1 MNGKTAKL
9 LRRAAKFET
18 HADRSFKGGPV
29 YDEIT
34 EDQANSGGSFLWKMV
49 NGVKKFW
56 RVRVWQPVDS
66 TDSRG
71 LYQPVKSGWNG
82 MSRRQRRMER
92 IKLLKSL
99 SSAARR

>member
-34 EDQANSGGSFLWKMV
+34 EDQANSGRSFLWKMD
-49 NGVKKFW
+49 NGIKKFW
-56 RVRVWQPVDS
+56 RVRVWQPVIS
-66 TDSRG
+66 IDSRG
-71 LYQPVKSGWNG
+71 LYQKVKSGYKS
-82 MSRRQRRMER
+82 MPRRQRRMER

-99 SSAARR
+99 SRGA